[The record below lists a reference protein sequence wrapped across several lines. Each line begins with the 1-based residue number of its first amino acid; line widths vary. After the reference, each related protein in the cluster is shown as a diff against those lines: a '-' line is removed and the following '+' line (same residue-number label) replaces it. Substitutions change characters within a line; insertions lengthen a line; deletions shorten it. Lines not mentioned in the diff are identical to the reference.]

1 MKYINFKRYK
11 FTTVLK
17 SFDSLAY
24 NLIKIFKIPNFK
36 KYDFKKILKYL
47 NISKLNFSVILK
59 YLSIA
64 TFSTFKIAR
73 LLTLKKYNINFKKIN
88 FLKSKVLFIHTPLAI
103 IFFSFLYLSIPTFFN
118 YDKMNIE
125 NTICKNI
132 GINCKING
140 SVSYRFFPTPRLKI
154 KDIVIK
160 DSKRNNNN
168 LVIAKN
174 VSIILSFQNLLAKDK
189 HKFKKIELSKFKT
202 NLNINSL
209 KNYENIFN
217 KKNIIIPLFLSKGE
231 VIFNENDKEVAVIE
245 NANIETKFI
254 KGFAEIEIKGKFL
267 QDDVYINFNSSSLEQ
282 KVTSNLILK
291 MSDFNFLTKANF
303 IYSEKDK
310 NTLSGNFLIKQNKNK
325 IAGLFD
331 YKDKKIQIKKS
342 NLKNPFINGNM
353 FGNIVLLPYF
363 GFNLDLSLNSINFTK
378 LYNYFLA
385 LEKEDKVKLFK
396 LNNKINGKI
405 NFSADKVYSKHDLV
419 KSFESRLKFY
429 NGNLNIEQLLINL
442 GKLGA
447 ADLVGTLVNDKKFT
461 NFKFES
467 NIFVDNKKKFA
478 SKFGIYN
485 KERMPPSL
493 FISGN
498 FDFKN
503 IKMSLYEV
511 SAEKKLSPEDTNYV
525 ETEFNDFILEDG
537 YKNLFNFLKFKGFL
551 KSIEEDKN

>member
-1 MKYINFKRYK
+1 M
-11 FTTVLK
+11 
-17 SFDSLAY
+17 
-24 NLIKIFKIPNFK
+24 
-36 KYDFKKILKYL
+36 
-47 NISKLNFSVILK
+47 K

-231 VIFNENDKEVAVIE
+231 V
-245 NANIETKFI
+245 
-254 KGFAEIEIKGKFL
+254 
-267 QDDVYINFNSSSLEQ
+267 
-282 KVTSNLILK
+282 
-291 MSDFNFLTKANF
+291 
-303 IYSEKDK
+303 
-310 NTLSGNFLIKQNKNK
+310 
-325 IAGLFD
+325 
-331 YKDKKIQIKKS
+331 
-342 NLKNPFINGNM
+342 
-353 FGNIVLLPYF
+353 YF
-363 GFNLDLSLNSINFTK
+363 
-378 LYNYFLA
+378 
-385 LEKEDKVKLFK
+385 
-396 LNNKINGKI
+396 
-405 NFSADKVYSKHDLV
+405 
-419 KSFESRLKFY
+419 
-429 NGNLNIEQLLINL
+429 
-442 GKLGA
+442 
-447 ADLVGTLVNDKKFT
+447 
-461 NFKFES
+461 
-467 NIFVDNKKKFA
+467 
-478 SKFGIYN
+478 
-485 KERMPPSL
+485 
-493 FISGN
+493 
-498 FDFKN
+498 
-503 IKMSLYEV
+503 
-511 SAEKKLSPEDTNYV
+511 
-525 ETEFNDFILEDG
+525 
-537 YKNLFNFLKFKGFL
+537 
-551 KSIEEDKN
+551 